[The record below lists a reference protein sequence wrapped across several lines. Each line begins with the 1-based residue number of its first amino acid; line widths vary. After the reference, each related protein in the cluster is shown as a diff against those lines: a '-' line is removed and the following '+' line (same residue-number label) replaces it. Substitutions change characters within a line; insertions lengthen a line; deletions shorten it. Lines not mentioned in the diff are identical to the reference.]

1 MKHTSCRTR
10 LSLDVNLSF
19 LACPLSV
26 VPSLSVMPARSA
38 EVLPRSVVNFVICG
52 LLLLLRL
59 HRLHLLRPRHHL
71 LLLDAA

>member
-1 MKHTSCRTR
+1 MSI
-10 LSLDVNLSF
+10 
-19 LACPLSV
+19 CPSWPV
-26 VPSLSVMPARSA
+26 RYQWCPVSVMPTRSA